1 MVEAIAVRAPSRWGR
16 AAAAALLALAG
27 VTACSP
33 KSNDNTSTA
42 ANVTLTDAQ
51 RRHVRLF
58 TVIPASFHKTVDTT
72 GAVDF
77 DNDQSTVVLAP
88 FGGLVTQVL
97 VTLGE
102 HVDKGQALALVNSP
116 DFAAAIDAYRKSVVT
131 AAHARRLAD
140 LDKDLFAHEGVSA
153 REEQQAETD
162 AASAEADREAARQS
176 LVSLNVDA
184 KTIADA
190 QAGRFV
196 HIGSTIRAPI
206 SGSIVDKPVAPGQL
220 IQAGTTPCFT
230 VADLSRVWVMARV
243 FGSDLAN
250 VSVGDSVRVATGNGP
265 QDIGGHVDNIS
276 AIVDP
281 DTRAVNVRVVV
292 DNPGD
297 LLKKQQYVQ
306 VEILSKATSTGILVP
321 VSAVLRDDEN
331 LPFVYVLQ
339 PDRSFARRHV
349 TPGVRT
355 GNRFAIDQ
363 GLKSGERIVADGS
376 LFLQFMQSQ

>member
-1 MVEAIAVRAPSRWGR
+1 MAEASAQRSPFRLTTAAVS
-16 AAAAALLALAG
+16 LVLTVFLAG
-27 VTACSP
+27 CSP
-33 KSNDNTSTA
+33 KSDENKA
-42 ANVTLTDAQ
+42 AGTNVTLTDAQ
-51 RRHVRLF
+51 RQHVRLF
-58 TVIPASFHKTVDTT
+58 AVAPASFHKTVDTT

-97 VTLGE
+97 VTLGQ

-116 DFAAAIDAYRKSVVT
+116 DFAVAIDAYRKSVVT
-131 AAHARRLAD
+131 AANARRLAD
-140 LDKDLFAHEGVSA
+140 LDRDLFAHQGVSA

-162 AASAEADREAARQS
+162 AANAEADRESARQS

-190 QAGRFV
+190 QAGRVV
-196 HIGSTIRAPI
+196 HTGSAIRAPI
-206 SGSIVDKPVAPGQL
+206 SGTVVDKPVAPGQL

-230 VADLSRVWVMARV
+230 VADLSRVWVVARV
-243 FGSDLAN
+243 FGGDLTN
-250 VSVGDSVRVATGNGP
+250 VSVGDSVKVTTGNGP
-265 QDIGGHVDNIS
+265 QDIAGRVDNIS

-306 VEILSKATSTGILVP
+306 VEIQSKATSTGILAP

-331 LPFVYVLQ
+331 LPFVYVRQ
-339 PDRSFARRHV
+339 PDGTFARRHV

-355 GNRFAIDQ
+355 GDRVAIDQ
-363 GLKSGERIVADGS
+363 GLKSGERIVADGG